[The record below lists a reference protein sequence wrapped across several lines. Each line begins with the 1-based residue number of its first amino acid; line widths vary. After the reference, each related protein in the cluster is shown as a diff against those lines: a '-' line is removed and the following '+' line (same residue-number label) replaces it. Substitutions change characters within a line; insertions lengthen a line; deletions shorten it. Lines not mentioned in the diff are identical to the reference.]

1 MQIKR
6 KGTKHEVYHKKALQT
21 AGGLTK
27 KDLILN
33 KSGKVV
39 SKRQSLAGKRRGADA
54 LKKYRFKKKD
64 ATTKGPEVDDK

>member
-1 MQIKR
+1 M
-6 KGTKHEVYHKKALQT
+6 YHKKALQT

-64 ATTKGPEVDDK
+64 ATITKGIEVNDK